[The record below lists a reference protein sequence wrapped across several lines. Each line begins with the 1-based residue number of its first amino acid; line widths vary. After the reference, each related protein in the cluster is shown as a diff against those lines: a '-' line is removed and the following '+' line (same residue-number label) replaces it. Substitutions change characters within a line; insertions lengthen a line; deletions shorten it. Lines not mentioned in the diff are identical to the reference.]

1 MKSHWFSYP
10 KFLRLE
16 IFHNVSQSQLFK
28 KKKNLTGKNRYRKY
42 SLEVDFLFFHL
53 ERGKHSLWKKKK
65 KKQQLHSFS
74 LLKNLKRKNI
84 SYFTISF
91 FVSWRVPCV
100 LSQGYE
106 QLPNHRLSPGIFYH
120 FDPSFLNRTYCSL
133 AQAQPQLNKFV
144 HNTGKLQSCNMRS
157 SCWSIAKYWFILNK
171 FLKSVER
178 EEKASFKAF

>member
-1 MKSHWFSYP
+1 MKSNWFSYP

-16 IFHNVSQSQLFK
+16 IFHNVPQSQHFK
-28 KKKNLTGKNRYRKY
+28 NKKNITGKNRYRKY
-42 SLEVDFLFFHL
+42 SLGVDFLFFGL
-53 ERGKHSLWKKKK
+53 ECGKYSLWKKNSVTFIFLVKK
-65 KKQQLHSFS
+65 FQKK
-74 LLKNLKRKNI
+74 KNI
-84 SYFTISF
+84 SYFIISF
-91 FVSWRVPCV
+91 VVSWRVPCI

-144 HNTGKLQSCNMRS
+144 HNTGKLQSCNMHS